1 MCPLVIE
8 ISVMFWKKIEINL
21 WQELKVLKI
30 WFLLQNYNNNSYPLF
45 YPKLCPGPFWP
56 KFPPL
61 FNFSIK
67 SNPNQCSLSSFSP
80 SAAYYHHCCTIFIA
94 TFFSPLYPWSHYHLG
109 THPLFFP
116 LSHLF
121 LFFFSFAS
129 YWFCST
135 LGLHEENLD
144 LRDRAQPLEFL
155 LPGNN
160 CSECM
165 GCDFSRKIALA
176 LPDCL
181 LL

>member
-109 THPLFFP
+109 IHPLFFP
-116 LSHLF
+116 LWHLF
-121 LFFFSFAS
+121 LFFF
-129 YWFCST
+129 
-135 LGLHEENLD
+135 
-144 LRDRAQPLEFL
+144 L
-155 LPGNN
+155 LPPID
-160 CSECM
+160 SAAAL
-165 GCDFSRKIALA
+165 DFMKKI
-176 LPDCL
+176 
-181 LL
+181 